1 MKQSKLIHRVYEAC
15 LSHDADQLVKLRK
28 EEFRKILKR
37 RAEGKT
43 FSHKWTLV
51 RI

>member
-1 MKQSKLIHRVYEAC
+1 MKQKKLIKEVYRAC
-15 LSHDADQLVKLRK
+15 FEHDDEKLAELRK

-37 RAEGKT
+37 REEGKPFNT
-43 FSHKWTLV
+43 KWILV